1 MEINLKEGEVVPVTS
16 DRMFKAILMDSKE
29 YLADILS
36 NILDIDKN
44 YILDNLVFKNTEQGI
59 LGVSEKRK
67 VTDLIVDI
75 NKLTIN
81 LEMNASYS
89 RASVRKNNA
98 YLSRIMAGAIES
110 GKDYDNLDIV
120 VVQINFDK
128 VWKFEDELIT
138 IFEMRNKSTYRKRS
152 SYIESNDPVIYHV
165 NLSKAYKMYY
175 NKDRKLNTF
184 IKELALM
191 IANNKED
198 LNNIAKGDKVMEG
211 AINKITSLSMD
222 DYIKGYYIK
231 EEQDEWMRNIDIAD
245 ARKTGRKEGLKEGER
260 LGLEKGINQTKI
272 ETAKKMKEENIPLDT
287 IVKITGLT
295 KEEIE
300 KL

>member
-1 MEINLKEGEVVPVTS
+1 
-16 DRMFKAILMDSKE
+16 
-29 YLADILS
+29 
-36 NILDIDKN
+36 
-44 YILDNLVFKNTEQGI
+44 
-59 LGVSEKRK
+59 
-67 VTDLIVDI
+67 
-75 NKLTIN
+75 
-81 LEMNASYS
+81 
-89 RASVRKNNA
+89 
-98 YLSRIMAGAIES
+98 
-110 GKDYDNLDIV
+110 
-120 VVQINFDK
+120 
-128 VWKFEDELIT
+128 
-138 IFEMRNKSTYRKRS
+138 
-152 SYIESNDPVIYHV
+152 
-165 NLSKAYKMYY
+165 MYY

-198 LNNIAKGDKVMEG
+198 LNNISKGDKVMEG

-222 DYIKGYYIK
+222 DYIK

-272 ETAKKMKEENIPLDT
+272 ETAKILLKENVPLA
-287 IVKITGLT
+287 IICKATGLT